1 MKRFVNKFA
10 ERDRGCKAYVM
21 RNRKRP
27 LLLAFCIPAAVML
40 AALVYRG
47 VYPFGDRCFLRV
59 DLYNQY
65 MPFFTELHRKL
76 REGESLFFSWRAGLG
91 ANFLALYAYYLA
103 SPVNYLLVFCPEKW
117 ILEFMTTLIVIKVS
131 LCGLTFA
138 WYLKRHFGTDSY
150 GITLFSAGYALSGF
164 MAAYNWNIMW
174 LDCIYLAPVVIFG
187 LEELVGRKKPFLYTI
202 ALGASIL
209 TNYYISIMLCIFLVL
224 YFCILVLPLSL
235 REKGRSLKQ
244 FLLYS
249 LLSGGLAGVVLL
261 PGVLALRA
269 TRFDQ
274 ADFPE
279 RIRCYFPVWEAAA
292 RHCMNVSTEIRND
305 HWPNVYCGVAVLAL
319 LPLYFCCRQ
328 IRWKEKLPRLF
339 LLAFFY
345 LSFSVNL
352 LDFLWHG
359 LNFPNNLPARQSFL
373 YIFLVLTMCFEA
385 VLHLREITGRQIVLS
400 VGSGLL
406 FLALCA
412 RQGSGGEVTRTN
424 LLFTAL
430 YVTVY
435 GLLLCWYQK
444 GRWRGLV
451 WLFLFCAVIM
461 ETAVNTIETSIFT
474 TSRSDYL
481 AEIRTDQVLLS
492 TVRTAGDGSGGL
504 IRTEKQGRM
513 TKNDGMLGGF
523 STATLFSS
531 TVSENMSHFYRR
543 LGMSSSKVFYC
554 YDGATPLVSALL
566 GVRYLLSD
574 SPDMADDCHRPAA
587 EGDGRWLY
595 ENRPALPFGYVVDL
609 EVVRDWDPEEGSPIA
624 VQNDLAWAMGITE
637 PLYEEVPVFYEEDR
651 VILEP
656 EKSGYF
662 CVYPKACSTKDIA
675 ADIDGEERIYG
686 RVYYPYL
693 LQLGWCREGSRISL
707 SRSGAKRNEKNELE
721 LSAYCLNPSVL
732 EEMIGYLGRY
742 PMEVTQITD
751 TGISGRVEP
760 EQDGLLVIPVSGE
773 MGWKAQVDGKPAPIT
788 LFGGALLGV
797 ELPAGTHTV
806 SFEYT
811 PPGAVGGVV
820 ISLCS
825 IGLLALVILRRT
837 VRKGSY
843 KNANT

>member
-1 MKRFVNKFA
+1 MNRFVNRIADRFA
-10 ERDRGCKAYVM
+10 DSNKAVAIK
-21 RNRKRP
+21 RKRP

-65 MPFFTELHRKL
+65 MPFFTEFHRKL

-103 SPVNYLLVFCPEKW
+103 SPVNFLLVFCPEEW
-117 ILEFMTTLIVIKVS
+117 IMEFMTALIVIKIS

-150 GITLFSAGYALSGF
+150 AVTLFSAGYALSGF

-187 LEELVGRKKPFLYTI
+187 LEELVGKKRPFLYTI
-202 ALGASIL
+202 SLGICIL
-209 TNYYISIMLCIFLVL
+209 TNYYISIMICIFLVL
-224 YFCILVLPLSL
+224 YFCILALPLSL
-235 REKGRSLKQ
+235 REKGRSLKR

-249 LLSGGLAGVVLL
+249 LLAGGLSGAVLL
-261 PGVLALRA
+261 PGIVALRA

-274 ADFPE
+274 ADFPK
-279 RIRCYFPVWEAAA
+279 RIKCYFPVWEAAA

-305 HWPNVYCGVAVLAL
+305 HWPNLYCGVAVLVL
-319 LPLYFCCRQ
+319 LPLYVCCRQ
-328 IRWKEKLPRLF
+328 IRWREKMTRL
-339 LLAFFY
+339 LLLIFFH

-359 LNFPNNLPARQSFL
+359 LNFPDNLPARQSFL

-385 VLHLREITGRQIVLS
+385 VLHLRDGTRHKIVLS
-400 VGSGLL
+400 AGCGLL
-406 FLALCA
+406 FLAVCA
-412 RQGSGGEVTRTN
+412 RLGGGEVTRIN

-430 YVTVY
+430 YVVVY
-435 GLLLCWYQK
+435 GLLLCWYHR
-444 GRWRGLV
+444 GRARGLV
-451 WLFLFCAVIM
+451 WVFLFCAVIM
-461 ETAVNTIETSIFT
+461 ETAANTIETSVFT
-474 TSRSDYL
+474 TSRSDYRE
-481 AEIRTDQVLLS
+481 EIRTDQTLLS
-492 TVRTAGDGSGGL
+492 AAEKGNGL

-566 GVRYLLSD
+566 GVRYTLSE
-574 SPDMADDCHRPAA
+574 SPDMADHYHRLLKET
-587 EGDGRWLY
+587 EGGCLY
-595 ENRPALPFGYVVDL
+595 ENQPALPVGYVVDL
-609 EVVRDWDPEEGSPIA
+609 ELVRNWDMEEGNPIA
-624 VQNDLAWAMGITE
+624 VQNHLAEAMGIRD
-637 PLYEEVPVFYEEDR
+637 PLYEEIPVFYKEGEA
-651 VILEP
+651 VLEP
-656 EKSGYF
+656 ERGGYL

-675 ADIDGEERIYG
+675 ADINGYERIYG

-693 LQLGWCREGSRISL
+693 LQIGWCDGGSRISL
-707 SRSGAKRNEKNELE
+707 SQSGARRNEKNELE
-721 LSAYCLNPSVL
+721 LSAYRLNQSVL
-732 EEMIGYLGRY
+732 EEMITYLRRY
-742 PMEVTQITD
+742 PMEVTRITD
-751 TGISGRVEP
+751 TGLSGRVEL
-760 EQDGLLVIPVSGE
+760 EQDGLLVTAISGE
-773 MGWKAQVDGKPAPIT
+773 AGWKATVDGKPVPTT

-797 ELPAGTHTV
+797 ELPAGTHMV
-806 SFEYT
+806 SFSYT
-811 PPGAVGGVV
+811 PPGASGGVAM
-820 ISLCS
+820 SLCS
-825 IGLLALVILRRT
+825 IGLLVMLWRKA
-837 VRKGSY
+837 VRAGRNK
-843 KNANT
+843 KC